1 MNRACSILFSFLLFD
16 GCLLKSSSISF
27 TANGRWGPLSDMT
40 SDMKHSN
47 TSLCIDRYMC
57 TPSNL
62 TWIPEYRNVLYDA
75 KSGCKALLDKGITTI
90 IFHGDSYSRQMYAA
104 LLITLN
110 GDYRYG
116 SLSNSSNSP
125 LCEYRNQFNEKG
137 CGTLQLNHNGRVGA

>member
-1 MNRACSILFSFLLFD
+1 MKRACSILVSFLLFD
-16 GCLLKSSSISF
+16 ASLLKTASVSF

-40 SDMKHSN
+40 SDIKYTN
-47 TSLCIDRYMC
+47 TSLCGDRYMC

-62 TWIPEYRNVLYDA
+62 TWIPDYNNIIYDA
-75 KSGCKALLDKGITTI
+75 QSGCKALLEKGITNI

-104 LLITLN
+104 MLITLN

-116 SLSNSSNSP
+116 SLSNPSNSP

-137 CGTLQLNHNGRVGA
+137 CGTLQLNHNGVVSV